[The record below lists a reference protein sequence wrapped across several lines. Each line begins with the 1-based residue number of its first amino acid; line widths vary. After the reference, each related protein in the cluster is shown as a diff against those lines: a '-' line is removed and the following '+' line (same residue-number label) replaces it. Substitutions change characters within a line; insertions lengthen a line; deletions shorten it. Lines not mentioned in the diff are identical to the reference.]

1 VIVAAI
7 ILAGLVIA
15 LAAPKLHEHL
25 SSQKKGADALAMDAA
40 AILKKAME
48 EKKYS
53 AAAMPGLEGKI
64 SALTANLDQFETI
77 VDPVVDLGYAK
88 KLTGEIPSTV
98 PPGVTEPEISEEA
111 LAEGQGLSSM
121 LKEIPLSGLTV
132 KSYSTAD
139 PESAAETLAGQG
151 KTGITALALAHTPG
165 IIAEAASFGQ
175 MESVIWTVMDL
186 VNASGLP
193 DIVKASNLLPYE
205 IAVLTP
211 AKYHYNRV
219 FKPVQP
225 AAKDLPLMLVRGLI
239 DDEEYLQLM
248 SYQGHDGRWAADYL
262 NISYRIPGFR
272 ELQFMRWRGL
282 IDDVGF
288 KLTLAQQGWHPNVL
302 DEMLNLAWLIP
313 GPDDLIRFVVRE
325 VIPPSDFITWMS
337 QQGFGPGW
345 AGAYWTAHFR
355 LPGPADLIEAFHRK
369 LINEAELRKYIFW
382 HDYNPDLRP
391 DIHISDI
398 DIYKGLTKTLIPRV
412 DLRRAW
418 AQGGLTDPQLV
429 ERYEYLGYEDDA
441 ELMAEIQKTIALTP
455 QRGALVSIYM
465 AALRKG
471 VKTESEVRTKL
482 KALKVPMAAITM
494 LIEAED
500 VRRAIGM
507 VEPNEEAR
515 ILSTSQVLAAYKK
528 GLFAMD
534 VTREILVG
542 QGWDPGAADTLIALN
557 TPPPEEE
564 RPVSQVRTAAAAL
577 YREGWMSSEEF
588 EGRLRAANYSEDDI
602 ATIRAAEDLRY
613 RLDYLKDLEDTA
625 IQAYRKDVYTAE
637 ELEAYLITL
646 GKAPV
651 RIRPLVA
658 KEIFKKLPKGAA
670 A

>member
-1 VIVAAI
+1 MVLAVIVI
-7 ILAGLVIA
+7 VGLVVA
-15 LAAPKLHEHL
+15 LAAPKIYAAVT
-25 SSQKKGADALAMDAA
+25 SSGKEADTLALDAA
-40 AILKKAME
+40 DLLKKALD

-64 SALTANLDQFETI
+64 TTLTAHLAQFETI
-77 VDPVVDLGYAK
+77 VDPVVDLNYAK
-88 KLTGEIPSTV
+88 KLTGEIPSERPEVAPAVKV
-98 PPGVTEPEISEEA
+98 PVAQLREIAALSELSRGWGMQTRGVTIKSGVVPE
-111 LAEGQGLSSM
+111 
-121 LKEIPLSGLTV
+121 
-132 KSYSTAD
+132 D
-139 PESAAETLAGQG
+139 AAETLAGQG
-151 KTGITALALAHTPG
+151 VTGMTGLAVAHTPG

-205 IAVLTP
+205 IACLGP
-211 AKYHYNRV
+211 AKYHYNSVYR
-219 FKPVQP
+219 PLQP
-225 AAKDLPLMLVRGLI
+225 AAKDLPLLLVRGLI
-239 DDEEYLQLM
+239 NDEEYLTLM
-248 SYQGHDGRWAADYL
+248 SYQGHDDRWAGDYL
-262 NISYRIPGFR
+262 NIFYKIPSFR
-272 ELQFMRWRGL
+272 ELQIMRWRDL
-282 IDDVGF
+282 VDDDGF
-288 KLTLAQQGWHPNVL
+288 KLTLAQQGWHPDVL

-313 GPDDLIRFVVRE
+313 GPGDLIRFLVRE
-325 VIPPSDFITWMS
+325 VITPEEFTTWMG
-337 QQGFGPGW
+337 QQGYGPGW

-355 LPGPADLIEAFHRK
+355 LPGPADLIEAFHREF
-369 LINEAELRKYIFW
+369 ITEAELKKYIFW

-391 DIHISDI
+391 DISVSDI
-398 DIYKGLTKTLIPRV
+398 DIYKSLTKTLIPRV

-418 AQGGLTDPQLV
+418 VQGAIDDAELKK
-429 ERYEYLGYEDDA
+429 RYGWLGYEDDA

-455 QRGALVSIYM
+455 QRGALVRIYM

-471 VKTESEVRTKL
+471 VKTDGEVRARL
-482 KALKVPMAAITM
+482 KELKVPKAAIDM

-500 VRRAIGM
+500 VRRTIGM

-528 GLFAMD
+528 GLFTPEI
-534 VTREILVG
+534 TREILEG
-542 QGWDPGAADTLIALN
+542 QGWDPGAADTLIALS

-577 YREGWMSSEEF
+577 YREGWMSPEEF

-602 ATIRAAEDLRY
+602 GTIRMAEDLRY
-613 RLDYLKDLEDTA
+613 RRDYLNDLEATA

-637 ELEAYLITL
+637 ELEAYLVTL